1 MMRRVLVGAAI
12 AGLGWAGYAA
22 ARRWYETW
30 GVDEAEAVRS
40 LPGDELV
47 DAPTGILT
55 RGITIDAPPSAI
67 WPLLVQM
74 GYGRAGW
81 YSYDALDMRGSS
93 ATGVRDELQ
102 GLAVGDIVPTHPDGG
117 FEARIVEPDRAL
129 VLFTDTALVTR
140 QAGGPKSGEEM
151 PPGLAASGRILAS
164 TPQEFAASWAFVL
177 EPLNDG
183 RTRLLERFRIW
194 YGEQGRGFELAGPL
208 FGFGVFVMMQRQM
221 TGIRERAERLAGRA
235 AQPGEAHGTEPVDAA
250 PTNGAVVPVGEM
262 HVVATG

>member
-1 MMRRVLVGAAI
+1 MLRRVLVGAAI

-47 DAPTGILT
+47 GAPTAIMT
-55 RGITIDAPPSAI
+55 RGITIDAPPSII

-93 ATGVRDELQ
+93 ADGVRPELQ
-102 GLAVGDIVPTHPDGG
+102 DLAVGDIVPTHPDGG
-117 FEARIVEPDRAL
+117 FEARVVDRERAL
-129 VLFTDTALVTR
+129 VLYTDTAILTS
-140 QAGGPKSGEEM
+140 QAAAATSGEQL
-151 PPGLAASGRILAS
+151 PPGLAASNRILAS

-177 EPLNDG
+177 EPLDEG

-194 YGEQGRGFELAGPL
+194 YGEEGRGFELAAPL
-208 FGFGVFVMMQRQM
+208 FGFGVFVMLQRQM
-221 TGIRERAERLAGRA
+221 VGIRERAERLA
-235 AQPGEAHGTEPVDAA
+235 AQGMPAT
-250 PTNGAVVPVGEM
+250 GAIVPAGEM
-262 HVVATG
+262 RLAATG